1 MTTTTVQNWLGALYD
16 DSTVGGIVLLN
27 HFKMQSEF
35 NRGIMKQYP
44 SLQDADNHTFAFEQG
59 KLGTIITNLVYNPS
73 KIIIIC
79 YVYDNHNFANPEY
92 FEKGFNEIVKFG
104 ESFKKSVDDFINSI
118 ENNKDLI
125 ESFKRKTI
133 TESGKC
139 VIKLPDELKDTYNSL
154 VSSVD
159 LSKNIFNGFTI
170 LS

>member
-1 MTTTTVQNWLGALYD
+1 MTTVQNWLGALYD

-79 YVYDNHNFANPEY
+79 YVYDNYNFANPEY
-92 FEKGFNEIVKFG
+92 FDKGFKEILKNG
-104 ESFKKSVDDFINSI
+104 ESYKQSI
-118 ENNKDLI
+118 DEFLLTHKDNKGLI
-125 ESFKRKTI
+125 ESFKRQTKI
-133 TESGKC
+133 LESGKC
-139 VIKLPDELKDTYNSL
+139 VIKLPDELKDTYNSI